1 MIINN
6 IIVTVD
12 VPKTC
17 AKYFV
22 IESEAD
28 ILVKIDF
35 SYLLIM

>member
-22 IESEAD
+22 IESGGRY
-28 ILVKIDF
+28 
-35 SYLLIM
+35 SG